1 MEWPKAKRNIKNKV
15 GDKTNLQ
22 SRRSGKR
29 PVTKITDN
37 GFKVEI
43 SEISK
48 VTIKVTWKMLEKC
61 WKESMKSG
69 YYGNCIFKKHFEEK
83 QKQHPCY
90 VHVVGKIFE
99 VAGLAKNDGNCY
111 RII

>member
-37 GFKVEI
+37 GFKVKIGQETENSI
-43 SEISK
+43 E
-48 VTIKVTWKMLEKC
+48 VTWKMLEEC
-61 WKESMKSG
+61 WEESKKSS
-69 YYGNCIFKKHFEEK
+69 YYGNCVFKEHFSKELN
-83 QKQHPCY
+83 QHPCY
-90 VHVVGKIFE
+90 VHVVGMIFK
-99 VAGLAKNDGNCY
+99 VAGLAKIDGNCY